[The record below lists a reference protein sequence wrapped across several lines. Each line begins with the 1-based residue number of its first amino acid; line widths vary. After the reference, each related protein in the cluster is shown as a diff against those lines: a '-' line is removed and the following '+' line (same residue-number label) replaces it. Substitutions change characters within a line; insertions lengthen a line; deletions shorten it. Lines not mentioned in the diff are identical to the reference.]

1 MIGHIPHG
9 LHPGTAARFELGA
22 RASLGGPFLN
32 FKQAGPNNSE
42 QGGPNNS
49 VQGYPKALALGR
61 CGACVTFRHELLLV
75 MHSTIPLCLSCL
87 TLNFSHRLL

>member
-32 FKQAGPNNSE
+32 SNFKSRPAGVNPHFF
-42 QGGPNNS
+42 G
-49 VQGYPKALALGR
+49 VLGYPLASWE
-61 CGACVTFRHELLLV
+61 GAELV
-75 MHSTIPLCLSCL
+75 
-87 TLNFSHRLL
+87 